1 VLGELATIDD
11 VETWWD
17 TAGAVPSLVSIGDAS
32 VVNVGVNT
40 LEAQSAALEAT
51 SPRTGLHGT
60 RESLRATSVAEQ
72 PGAPCQGFLAR
83 SPETS
88 ADRYDPR
95 RRASSG
101 RRRGRDDNLL
111 WVPYSGRGD
120 NVGRPCVGVRRGSG
134 HAYGP
139 RGGQQAWP
147 RFNKWPGSIQ
157 PALLRRSVL
166 CKEGDSGNRP

>member
-88 ADRYDPR
+88 A
-95 RRASSG
+95 G
-101 RRRGRDDNLL
+101 
-111 WVPYSGRGD
+111 
-120 NVGRPCVGVRRGSG
+120 
-134 HAYGP
+134 
-139 RGGQQAWP
+139 
-147 RFNKWPGSIQ
+147 
-157 PALLRRSVL
+157 
-166 CKEGDSGNRP
+166 